1 VIRHDCDASNWKF
14 NDPQELFREYRLWV
28 ACEADEELPHLVRF
42 LGEDNLIIGSDY
54 GHNDPSKEPQFVAN
68 LRTRKDV
75 PARFNRED
83 FVPKCASFLM
93 ACEAS
98 AQGRHP
104 GSSRGPHHDE
114 WKALDCGERISD
126 R

>member
-1 VIRHDCDASNWKF
+1 M
-14 NDPQELFREYRLWV
+14 

-54 GHNDPSKEPQFVAN
+54 GHNDPSKEAQFVAN
-68 LRTRKDV
+68 LRMRKDV
-75 PARFNRED
+75 PAALIEKILCQN
-83 FVPKCASFLM
+83 CASFLWLVR
-93 ACEAS
+93 
-98 AQGRHP
+98 GRPHKAGIA

-114 WKALDCGERISD
+114 WKALECGERISD